1 MPQWDNE
8 CNARRSKTLRERLCT
23 LNADVDVAVLL
34 ALKCGLV
41 AWWRWRALQMN
52 VAAAAAN
59 SGVEALV
66 SKLDSEAKAIAI
78 EGK

>member
-1 MPQWDNE
+1 
-8 CNARRSKTLRERLCT
+8 
-23 LNADVDVAVLL
+23 
-34 ALKCGLV
+34 
-41 AWWRWRALQMN
+41 MN

>member
-1 MPQWDNE
+1 MPAE
-8 CNARRSKTLRERLCT
+8 AKRLREYLCT
-23 LNADVDVAVLL
+23 LNADVDVDMLL

-52 VAAAAAN
+52 VAPVAAN

-66 SKLDSEAKAIAI
+66 NKLDSEAKAIAI